1 LPEKSQTETTGQAF
15 RNVTL
20 PPSFPGIENAGQA
33 DALLG
38 SVRFT
43 FLGGSNGCGR
53 AARPTRRAAAR
64 HRMYHGRS
72 AKACLTRANGTG
84 NWFNTYVPNLNQVK
98 KKNQLGEALSFLSAW
113 GIPACRMKAS

>member
-33 DALLG
+33 DALLV

-43 FLGGSNGCGR
+43 FLGGSMAVGGR
-53 AARPTRRAAAR
+53 RGRRAVLLHDTACIMVAARQSPGQSLP
-64 HRMYHGRS
+64 H
-72 AKACLTRANGTG
+72 TG
-84 NWFNTYVPNLNQVK
+84 NQNRELVQNV
-98 KKNQLGEALSFLSAW
+98 
-113 GIPACRMKAS
+113 